1 MKFLEPLVLT
11 PVTRLTKQQVFAISD
26 LPGSMMSLR
35 PRERTSSR
43 TYSNRKKK
51 KSISRDTVK
60 GTIKS
65 EHVYSNYVAFT
76 SR

>member
-51 KSISRDTVK
+51 SISRDTVK

-65 EHVYSNYVAFT
+65 EHVYSNHVTFT

>member
-43 TYSNRKKK
+43 TYSNHKKK
-51 KSISRDTVK
+51 LAEIL
-60 GTIKS
+60 
-65 EHVYSNYVAFT
+65 
-76 SR
+76 